1 MNIVIAGA
9 GKVGFTIAQRLCR
22 EGHDITLIDE
32 RRAALDNAANTMDV
46 LGVCGNCAAPSV
58 LKEAEAG
65 AAEVFIA
72 ATGNDEA
79 NLVACQFARK
89 MGARHAIA
97 RLRNQEYLESVD
109 SLREIMDLDLAIN
122 PDYVTAE
129 EISRVLQFPAATQVS
144 FFPDCGL
151 EIVTFRIGENSR
163 LNGMTLNQLPSL
175 IKPKVLVCCAERN
188 GEFCIPDGNFVL
200 RAGDRISVTAL
211 PQALRRFFNAV
222 TANQKPVKN
231 VVLLGGS
238 RIAQHLTPLL
248 ESTGVRVTILERDYA
263 RCQVLAET
271 LREADIICADGAD
284 TNVLQQSGL
293 PDADGFV
300 ALTNFDED
308 NLILSMYAEK
318 LGVERVVS
326 KVNNDKFIE
335 LLSDVFPDSTL
346 SPKNLVADR
355 IEGYV
360 RGLAHASDKS
370 TIEALYYLGSQHVT
384 ATEFL
389 VGEKAACIGRTLKDM
404 ALKPGVLL
412 AAVVRDGKSFLPN
425 GSTSLHPGDRAIVV
439 TANQNILTLDAILQ
453 GKRL

>member
-188 GEFCIPDGNFVL
+188 GEFCIPDGSFVL

-248 ESTGVRVTILERDYA
+248 ESTGVRVTILERVYA

-346 SPKNLVADR
+346 SPKNLVAD
-355 IEGYV
+355 

>member
-1 MNIVIAGA
+1 M
-9 GKVGFTIAQRLCR
+9 
-22 EGHDITLIDE
+22 
-32 RRAALDNAANTMDV
+32 
-46 LGVCGNCAAPSV
+46 
-58 LKEAEAG
+58 
-65 AAEVFIA
+65 
-72 ATGNDEA
+72 
-79 NLVACQFARK
+79 
-89 MGARHAIA
+89 
-97 RLRNQEYLESVD
+97 
-109 SLREIMDLDLAIN
+109 
-122 PDYVTAE
+122 
-129 EISRVLQFPAATQVS
+129 
-144 FFPDCGL
+144 
-151 EIVTFRIGENSR
+151 
-163 LNGMTLNQLPSL
+163 
-175 IKPKVLVCCAERN
+175 
-188 GEFCIPDGNFVL
+188 
-200 RAGDRISVTAL
+200 TAL